1 MEAHSQHAAK
11 TVVLVDDE
19 DLVRRVVSRLLE
31 REGYR
36 VLEVSTA
43 EDGLAILSNGERVD
57 LLLTDVTLPGM
68 NGVELGRRV
77 LEERHDLKLICM
89 SGSGEEESVSD
100 LLARAAGKASF
111 INKPFS
117 PGELIEAVNNMLDV
131 AQGPEWAAGA

>member
-1 MEAHSQHAAK
+1 MEANSQHAAK

-19 DLVRRVVSRLLE
+19 DLVRRLVSRLLE
-31 REGYR
+31 KEGYR

-43 EDGLAILSNGERVD
+43 EDGLAILSNGEGVD

-68 NGVELGRRV
+68 NGVELGRRA
-77 LEERHDLKLICM
+77 LEERHDLRLICM
-89 SGSGEEESVSD
+89 SGSGEEEIVSD
-100 LLARAAGKASF
+100 LLARAVGKAAF
-111 INKPFS
+111 LGKPFS